1 MFYLVCKSLSNF
13 TVYYQHLASLIS
25 PQNLDFQSLLRPFG
39 RAGHTEAP
47 PLRSS
52 HQKQPSSCHPLTKAL
67 CPPEI
72 CHRPPSLPPSCLL
85 PPASV
90 GIWVYNPQPGSTEVS
105 FSKLSPCTHSS
116 FWSNKFPRFTRTP
129 HISPVDPQHTSVVS
143 GSEKPWGGR
152 VPEQWG
158 HVPRTQKKG
167 CFQKQHHP
175 ISQLRDLFFTWHTYL
190 VHPSL
195 SCFSLLPAPSPFSR
209 APLRFSSHRAFLW
222 TIDDHA

>member
-105 FSKLSPCTHSS
+105 FSKLSPSTHSS

-143 GSEKPWGGR
+143 GSEKPWRGESQNSEDTFPGPRRR
-152 VPEQWG
+152 VVSRSNTILFHSWG
-158 HVPRTQKKG
+158 IYSSPDTRIWCILPFPAFLCYPLPLHSLKP
-167 CFQKQHHP
+167 
-175 ISQLRDLFFTWHTYL
+175 
-190 VHPSL
+190 PSGSPPTGL
-195 SCFSLLPAPSPFSR
+195 SCGP
-209 APLRFSSHRAFLW
+209 
-222 TIDDHA
+222 